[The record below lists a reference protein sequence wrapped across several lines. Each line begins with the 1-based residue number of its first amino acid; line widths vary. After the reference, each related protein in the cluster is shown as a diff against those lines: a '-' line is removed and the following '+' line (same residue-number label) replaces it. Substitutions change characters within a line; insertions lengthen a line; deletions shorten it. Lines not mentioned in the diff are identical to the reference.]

1 MLHMYSYVFRFLV
14 TVDVSMF
21 IAIVV
26 IVVVVVVVAVT
37 NCICYLLTSQIT
49 TPQYLLHIAVGW
61 QLFVSIIWCVIVED
75 CLRNETSN

>member
-26 IVVVVVVVAVT
+26 IVVVVAVT
-37 NCICYLLTSQIT
+37 NCICYLLASQIT

-61 QLFVSIIWCVIVED
+61 QLYVSIIWCVIVED
-75 CLRNETSN
+75 CLRNATSN